1 MNNKEKTEKEKLEEI
16 ARQTRIEVVQMIGKS
31 GFGHI
36 GGSMSIVELLTVLY
50 FCEMNIDPKNPQ
62 WEDRDRFVLSKGH
75 SCLSLYA
82 ILAQKGYFP
91 EEVLSTLDRVDS
103 ILQCH
108 PDMKICPGIDMSTG
122 ALGQGISA
130 AVGIALGA
138 KLKGK
143 NFRTY
148 SIVGDGESAEGQ
160 VWEAAMCAS
169 KFKLDNLVVIIDYNK
184 LTLSGKTCE
193 VMPLE
198 PLCDKWA
205 SFGWHVIQI
214 DGHSFT
220 QIIDALNEAKSVK
233 EKPKAIIANTIKGK
247 GISFYENQVKSHS
260 VTMTLEQ
267 VESALKE
274 LHCPQKEIEV
284 ALAQIKEK
292 K

>member
-1 MNNKEKTEKEKLEEI
+1 MDNEIINKERLEDI
-16 ARQTRIEVVQMIGKS
+16 ANQTRIMVVQMIGKS
-31 GFGHI
+31 GWGHI

-82 ILAQKGYFP
+82 ILAQKGYFS
-91 EEVLSTLDRVDS
+91 EEILSTLDTVDS

-122 ALGQGISA
+122 ALGQGIST

-169 KFKLDNLVVIIDYNK
+169 KFKLDNLVAMIDYNK

-198 PLCDKWA
+198 PFCDKWA

-214 DGHSFT
+214 EDGHSFT
-220 QIIDALNEAKSVK
+220 QIMDALNEAKTT
-233 EKPKAIIANTIKGK
+233 EDKPTVIIANTIKGK
-247 GISFYENQVKSHS
+247 GISFYENQVKSHT
-260 VTMTLEQ
+260 VTMTVEQ

-274 LHCPQKEIEV
+274 LNCPQEEIEITSK
-284 ALAQIKEK
+284 QMKEGN
-292 K
+292 

>member
-1 MNNKEKTEKEKLEEI
+1 
-16 ARQTRIEVVQMIGKS
+16 MIGKS
-31 GFGHI
+31 GWGHI

-82 ILAQKGYFP
+82 ILAQKGYFS
-91 EEVLSTLDRVDS
+91 EEILSTLDTVDS

-122 ALGQGISA
+122 ALGQGIST

-169 KFKLDNLVVIIDYNK
+169 KFKLDNLVAIIDYNK
-184 LTLSGKTCE
+184 LTLSGKT
-193 VMPLE
+193 
-198 PLCDKWA
+198 
-205 SFGWHVIQI
+205 
-214 DGHSFT
+214 
-220 QIIDALNEAKSVK
+220 
-233 EKPKAIIANTIKGK
+233 
-247 GISFYENQVKSHS
+247 
-260 VTMTLEQ
+260 
-267 VESALKE
+267 
-274 LHCPQKEIEV
+274 
-284 ALAQIKEK
+284 
-292 K
+292 

>member
-1 MNNKEKTEKEKLEEI
+1 MDNEIINKERLEDI
-16 ARQTRIEVVQMIGKS
+16 ANQTRIMVVQMIGKS
-31 GFGHI
+31 GWGHI

-82 ILAQKGYFP
+82 ILAQKGYFS
-91 EEVLSTLDRVDS
+91 EEILSTFDTVDS

-122 ALGQGISA
+122 ALGQGIST

-169 KFKLDNLVVIIDYNK
+169 KFKLDNLVAMIDYNK

-198 PLCDKWA
+198 PFCDKWA

-214 DGHSFT
+214 EDGHSFT
-220 QIIDALNEAKSVK
+220 QIMDALNEAKTT
-233 EKPKAIIANTIKGK
+233 EDKPTVIIANTIKGK
-247 GISFYENQVKSHS
+247 GISFYENQVKSHT
-260 VTMTLEQ
+260 VTMTVEQ

-274 LHCPQKEIEV
+274 LNCPQEEIEITSK
-284 ALAQIKEK
+284 QMKEGN
-292 K
+292 